1 MKPTNGFDKCPEN
14 INRKGRSKKGQTYT
28 DILQKQGEINDIT
41 TDTGEKISR
50 KEALCKVMWTLAIQD
65 KDVAMIKYINDRIDG
80 MPVKKVDTTV
90 NDGSAKLAKEWID
103 AFRAIE

>member
-1 MKPTNGFDKCPEN
+1 MCIRDRN
-14 INRKGRSKKGQTYT
+14 INRKGRPKKGQTYT
-28 DILQKQGEINDIT
+28 DILEKQGEIKDIE
-41 TDTGEKISR
+41 TDAGGKITR
-50 KEALCKVMWTLAIQD
+50 KEALCETMWKLAIED
-65 KDVAMIKYINDRIDG
+65 EDVGMLKYINDRIDG